1 MDQDARVRRREPAT
15 LPPHRLRI
23 EPIEAASP
31 VTSVVT
37 GEEIIL
43 I

>member
-1 MDQDARVRRREPAT
+1 LPAT
-15 LPPHRLRI
+15 KLKI

-37 GEEIIL
+37 GERIIL